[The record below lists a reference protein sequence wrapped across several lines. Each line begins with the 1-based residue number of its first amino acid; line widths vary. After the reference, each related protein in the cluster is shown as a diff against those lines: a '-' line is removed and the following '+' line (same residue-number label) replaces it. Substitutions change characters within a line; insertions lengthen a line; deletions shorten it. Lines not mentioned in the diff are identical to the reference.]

1 MYEPFPVSGPEA
13 VPERPPPPRPV
24 QNAVW
29 LMYAGAALEAI
40 SFIVALLTRSS
51 LKKAILAAHPGYTAV
66 QLHRAEVASTVVLAI
81 GAVIAIGLWVW
92 MAQAN
97 GRGLSWARV
106 LSAVFFGINTL
117 SLAVSLLARHS
128 TASVA
133 GHTVATMIVGIAIWL
148 VGLAAIVL
156 IFSKDSAPFYAKRP
170 RYG

>member
-29 LMYAGAALEAI
+29 LMYAGAALEVI
-40 SFIVALLTRSS
+40 SFVVALLTRSS

-66 QLHRAEVASTVVLAI
+66 QLHRAVVASMVVLAI

-117 SLAVSLLARHS
+117 SLAVSLLARHT
-128 TASVA
+128 TATVA
-133 GHTVATMIVGIAIWL
+133 GHTVATVIVGIAIWL